1 MAPVGQLRSCAKTSP
16 RRNGMQTSDD
26 SNPGRCPRLSC
37 CAPFALQTPQGEI
50 QEPRAT
56 PWEAGPYPSSPNR
69 GEMVLAITNRVTRY
83 ARHAFRKHD
92 VKCDD
97 DISSSDSG
105 LEDVISPHSGLDH
118 KCARFPGRCPGLFYG
133 TPSGLRDARLAR
145 ILVAR
150 GKSQNRSHREMI
162 GRDAAVP
169 LSAIDARVDH

>member
-1 MAPVGQLRSCAKTSP
+1 MTIQTQGVAPGFRVAPHSRFKP
-16 RRNGMQTSDD
+16 RR
-26 SNPGRCPRLSC
+26 
-37 CAPFALQTPQGEI
+37 GEI

-118 KCARFPGRCPGLFYG
+118 KCARFPGRCPGLFYV
-133 TPSGLRDARLAR
+133 TPSGVKRCPACADFSCAWKLSEPQSPGNDRTGRVHPVECDRCLR
-145 ILVAR
+145 
-150 GKSQNRSHREMI
+150 
-162 GRDAAVP
+162 
-169 LSAIDARVDH
+169 